1 MILEGYCKFITDTCS
16 LKKSQQPDGKNNSFQ
31 YWKSIIHDP
40 LLPAKLK
47 FFEMVF
53 SKIYAFL
60 RDLQTNKPMVPF
72 IVDTWYCWLLIL
84 DLVRDFFYFV
94 VLIQQMTA
102 GHNFFRN
109 GWIVR
114 WISGSLGI
122 RQNVSDSASW
132 SIRSWKRVQCQQAT
146 YCWKTQNKIFGCVL
160 KNWKSREF
168 FRT

>member
-31 YWKSIIHDP
+31 YWKSIIHEP

-53 SKIYAFL
+53 GKINAFL

-102 GHNFFRN
+102 GHN
-109 GWIVR
+109 
-114 WISGSLGI
+114 
-122 RQNVSDSASW
+122 RQMN
-132 SIRSWKRVQCQQAT
+132 KR
-146 YCWKTQNKIFGCVL
+146 IFGNSSKCFWFCFMVNQKLKEGSVSTSNLLL
-160 KNWKSREF
+160 KNSEQNFWLCFEELKITWIF
-168 FRT
+168 

>member
-1 MILEGYCKFITDTCS
+1 MILEGYCKFITDICS
-16 LKKSQQPDGKNNSFQ
+16 LKKSQQSDGKNNSFQ
-31 YWKSIIHDP
+31 YWKSIIHEP

-53 SKIYAFL
+53 GKINAFL

-102 GHNFFRN
+102 EHNRQMNKRIFVNSSKCFWFCFMVN
-109 GWIVR
+109 QKLKE
-114 WISGSLGI
+114 GS
-122 RQNVSDSASW
+122 VSTS
-132 SIRSWKRVQCQQAT
+132 
-146 YCWKTQNKIFGCVL
+146 NLLL
-160 KNWKSREF
+160 KNSEQNFWLCFEELKITWIF
-168 FRT
+168 